1 MPDMGPA
8 AAIPKRQYICRASG
22 TDPGHARRR
31 QSGYHAAMTL
41 TELRY
46 IVAVARER
54 HFGRAA
60 EACFVSQPTLSVA
73 VKKLEDELGVALF
86 ERRANDVAV
95 TSQGERI
102 VEQAQRI
109 LEEVESLRQI
119 AAAGR
124 DPLAAPLRLG
134 AIYTIGPYLL
144 PFLIPALR
152 KRAPKMPLQI
162 EENFTA
168 VLSERLRHGELDAIV
183 ISLPFEEPGILTLPL
198 YDEPFV
204 VALPADHPWTRKKSI
219 KATDLPQDNLLLL
232 GSGHCFRDQVLKV
245 CPALNRSAAGSMQ
258 RTLEG
263 SSLETIRHMVASGA
277 GITVLPCSSVAT
289 AAPERRLLT
298 IRPFASPAPSRR
310 VALAWRKSFP
320 RPQAIETLR
329 QALADS
335 RLDCVEPVR
344 SR

>member
-1 MPDMGPA
+1 MSS
-8 AAIPKRQYICRASG
+8 IRK
-22 TDPGHARRR
+22 RRR
-31 QSGYHAAMTL
+31 LPCHVGGGCSYDLGMTL

-46 IVAVARER
+46 IVALARER

-73 VKKLEDELGVALF
+73 VKKLEDELGVSLF
-86 ERRANDVAV
+86 ERRANEV
-95 TSQGERI
+95 TVTALGERVI
-102 VEQAQRI
+102 EQAQRV
-109 LEEVESLRQI
+109 LEETEALKQ
-119 AAAGR
+119 
-124 DPLAAPLRLG
+124 LAIQGKDQLSAPLRIG

-144 PFLIPALR
+144 PHLIPALR
-152 KRAPKMPLQI
+152 KRAPKMPLLV

-168 VLSERLRHGELDAIV
+168 VLTERLRRGDLDAII
-183 ISLPFEEPGILTLPL
+183 ISLPYEEPGVLTLPL

-204 VALPADHPWTRKKSI
+204 VALPADHPWTKKKTV
-219 KATDLPQDNLLLL
+219 KATELPDENLLLL

-245 CPALNRSAAGSMQ
+245 CPALNRSSAGSMQ

-277 GITVLPCSSVAT
+277 GITVLPCSSVAG
-289 AAPERRLLT
+289 AAPEKRLLA

-320 RPQAIETLR
+320 RPQAIDALR
-329 QALADS
+329 AALLEH
-335 RLDCVEPVR
+335 RIDCVTPAPAR
-344 SR
+344 

>member
-1 MPDMGPA
+1 MGTGRWCFTHYIQTAAPDA
-8 AAIPKRQYICRASG
+8 ARTLSG
-22 TDPGHARRR
+22 AAGR
-31 QSGYHAAMTL
+31 GYDAGMTL

-86 ERRANDVAV
+86 ERRANEVGV
-95 TSQGERI
+95 TALGECI
-102 VEQAQRI
+102 VTQAQRV
-109 LEEVESLRQI
+109 LEETEALKQL
-119 AAAGR
+119 AEQGQ
-124 DPLAAPLRLG
+124 DPLTGSLRLG
-134 AIYTIGPYLL
+134 TIYTIGPYLL
-144 PFLIPALR
+144 PHLIPALR
-152 KRAPKMPLQI
+152 KRAPKMPLLV

-168 VLSERLRHGELDAIV
+168 VLSARLRQGELDAIV
-183 ISLPFEEPGILTLPL
+183 ISLPFEEPGVVTLAL

-204 VALPADHPWTRKKSI
+204 VALPPDHPWTRKKYI
-219 KATDLPQDNLLLL
+219 KAAELPEDNLLLL

-245 CPALNRSAAGSMQ
+245 CPALNRSAAGSIQ

-289 AAPERRLLT
+289 TAGPERRLLAT
-298 IRPFASPAPSRR
+298 RPFASPAPSRR

-320 RPQAIETLR
+320 RPQAIEALR
-329 QALADS
+329 QAVLAS
-335 RLDCVEPVR
+335 HPVCVTARPAHK
-344 SR
+344 

>member
-1 MPDMGPA
+1 
-8 AAIPKRQYICRASG
+8 
-22 TDPGHARRR
+22 
-31 QSGYHAAMTL
+31 MTL

-46 IVAVARER
+46 IVALARER

-86 ERRANDVAV
+86 ERRANEVNV
-95 TSQGERI
+95 TALGEHI
-102 VEQAQRI
+102 VDQAQRV
-109 LEEVESLRQI
+109 LEETETLKRL
-119 AAAGR
+119 AAQGQ
-124 DPLAAPLRLG
+124 DPLSGPLKLG

-144 PFLIPALR
+144 PHLIPALR
-152 KRAPKMPLQI
+152 RRAPKMPLLV

-168 VLSERLRHGELDAIV
+168 VLSARLRQGELDAIV
-183 ISLPFEEPGILTLPL
+183 ISLPFEEPGVLTLPL

-204 VALPADHPWTRKKSI
+204 VALPSDHAWNKRKTI
-219 KATDLPQDNLLLL
+219 KGEDLPNADLLLL

-245 CPALNRSAAGSMQ
+245 CPALNRSAHGSIQ
-258 RTLEG
+258 KTLEG

-289 AAPERRLLT
+289 PAPEKRLLT
-298 IRPFASPAPSRR
+298 IRPFTAPVPSRR

-320 RPQAIETLR
+320 RPQAIEALR
-329 QALADS
+329 RAILDS
-335 RLDCVEPVR
+335 LPECVRPAPGR
-344 SR
+344 R

>member
-1 MPDMGPA
+1 MTG
-8 AAIPKRQYICRASG
+8 
-22 TDPGHARRR
+22 RRYDA
-31 QSGYHAAMTL
+31 GMTL

-46 IVAVARER
+46 IVALARER

-86 ERRANDVAV
+86 ERRASEVNV
-95 TSQGERI
+95 TALGERI
-102 VEQAQRI
+102 IEQAQRV
-109 LEEVESLRQI
+109 LEETETLKQL
-119 AAAGR
+119 AAQGQ
-124 DPLAAPLRLG
+124 DPLNGPLRFG

-144 PFLIPALR
+144 PHLIPALR
-152 KRAPKMPLQI
+152 KKAPRMPLFV
-162 EENFTA
+162 EESFTA
-168 VLSERLRHGELDAIV
+168 SLSARLRNGEVDAIV
-183 ISLPFEEPGILTLPL
+183 ISLPFEEPGVLTLPL

-204 VALPADHPWTRKKSI
+204 VALPVGHDWSKRKSI
-219 KATDLPQDNLLLL
+219 KANELPNENLLLL

-245 CPALNRSAAGSMQ
+245 CPALNRSSAGGMQ

-289 AAPERRLLT
+289 TAADQRLLA
-298 IRPFASPAPSRR
+298 IRPFADPAPSRR

-320 RPQAIETLR
+320 RPQAIEALR
-329 QALADS
+329 QALFAS
-335 RLDCVEPVR
+335 LPECVRAVPAR
-344 SR
+344 K